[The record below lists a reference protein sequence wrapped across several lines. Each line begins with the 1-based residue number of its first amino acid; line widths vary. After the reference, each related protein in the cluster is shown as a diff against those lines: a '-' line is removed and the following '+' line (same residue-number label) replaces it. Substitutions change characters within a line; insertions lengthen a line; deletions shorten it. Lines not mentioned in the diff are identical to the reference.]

1 MGENA
6 RYYHCRL
13 FTMRIAIIAIMLIAS
28 PALCSEDEI
37 VPESPE
43 SQLAQVEAGYTESPA
58 LDLQLVQEDANDSAE
73 GRRRRRKGG
82 FFKKVG
88 KHVSNHAKKAADAAK
103 KLAEK
108 AYKGFMRT
116 AEAGVSSMDRGINSM
131 SKPPK
136 YMSGLINVA
145 KKSGKVT
152 VDITKHIWG
161 VVDSEER
168 AGFIQELA
176 SMHDKSATKGR
187 ACFEQKIPNIAKTSF
202 VIKKISSP
210 VKIPDKKVR
219 FCEPSWIQKA
229 RTFLSSKKRMVSWG
243 KTIMKALGKSV
254 NWIDNTF
261 DARDQM
267 LLGPT
272 CEGVETMGIQFTAS
286 LSAGAAKAV
295 GGGITAEVG
304 FQVGCMSK
312 LPKNLH
318 GKQGH

>member
-43 SQLAQVEAGYTESPA
+43 SQLAQVEGGYTESPA

-88 KHVSNHAKKAADAAK
+88 KHVSNHAKKAAAAAK

-152 VDITKHIWG
+152 LDITKHIWG

-202 VIKKISSP
+202 DIKKISSP
-210 VKIPDKKVR
+210 VKIPD
-219 FCEPSWIQKA
+219 
-229 RTFLSSKKRMVSWG
+229 
-243 KTIMKALGKSV
+243 
-254 NWIDNTF
+254 
-261 DARDQM
+261 
-267 LLGPT
+267 
-272 CEGVETMGIQFTAS
+272 
-286 LSAGAAKAV
+286 
-295 GGGITAEVG
+295 
-304 FQVGCMSK
+304 
-312 LPKNLH
+312 
-318 GKQGH
+318 